1 MPGTVVVVGDVMT
14 DIIVQPRGVAAP
26 GSDQWATITPLP
38 GGSAAN
44 QAVWF
49 AAFGMPVLFAGRV
62 GASDHDWQAEAMR
75 RSGVTPVLAA
85 DPDQTTG
92 TLVTLLSPDGE
103 RSFFTDRGANDSLCR
118 ADLPD
123 SLLDD
128 ASLLHI
134 SGYAYVSPGPRAAVI
149 DLVTVAKRRG
159 IPVTIDPGSAGFLRE
174 IGPEAFL
181 RWTAGAA
188 MCFPNA
194 DEAATLAV
202 TDDHDEQLHC
212 LSDIYGLLVVK
223 RGAAGAEAATRHGD
237 YWAAPAKPAVVLD
250 TTGAGDAFLAAFL
263 ASYVKG
269 ASIPICLGRGVE
281 AGSKAT
287 EFYGGRPPAREPGRE
302 AFGHLQKS

>member
-1 MPGTVVVVGDVMT
+1 MPGTIVVVGDVMT
-14 DIIVQPRGVAAP
+14 DIIVKPHGLPAP
-26 GSDQWATITPLP
+26 GSDQLATITPLP

-44 QAVWF
+44 QAVWL
-49 AAFGMPVLFAGRV
+49 AAYDVPVVFAGRV
-62 GASDHDWQAEAMR
+62 GAADHGWQEASFR
-75 RSGVTPVLAA
+75 EAGITAHLAA
-85 DPDQTTG
+85 DPELGTG

-103 RSFFTDRGANDSLCR
+103 RSFFTDRGANQALCR

-128 ASLLHI
+128 ATLLHV
-134 SGYAYVSPGPRAAVI
+134 SGYALVSPGPRAAV
-149 DLVTVAKRRG
+149 LELMTTARRRG
-159 IPVTIDPGSAGFLRE
+159 IPVTVDPGSSGFLRE
-174 IGPEAFL
+174 VGPEAFL
-181 RWTAGAA
+181 RWTSGAA

-202 TDDHDEQLHC
+202 TDDRDEQLRC

-223 RGAAGAEAATRHGD
+223 RGPAGAEAANRHGD
-237 YWAAPAKPAVVLD
+237 HWTAPARPAAVLD

-281 AGSKAT
+281 AGARAT
-287 EFYGGRPPAREPGRE
+287 EFFGGRPVGEGIEGAPVGPG
-302 AFGHLQKS
+302 